1 VNYVDALGILLV
13 ALICPLVMG
22 GMMFFM
28 MRGMRGDRGATRA
41 DERREDRE

>member
-1 VNYVDALGILLV
+1 MDGLSILLV

-28 MRGMRGDRGATRA
+28 MRRMRGERDGARA
-41 DERREDRE
+41 DEHREEPR